1 MCVSFTLGFWQSKHT
16 SVLSPGYHLGSIQR
30 LGLSDDADGLF
41 GVVEVVQV
49 DADDAVPLLR
59 ILISQHGL
67 FVPGRD
73 KTRVRCRLSMLGA
86 SKCRATFLFPIV
98 GTAVA
103 LFS

>member
-1 MCVSFTLGFWQSKHT
+1 MP
-16 SVLSPGYHLGSIQR
+16 SPGYHLGSIQR

-59 ILISQHGL
+59 ILISQHGF

-73 KTRVRCRLSMLGA
+73 ATRVRCRLSMLGA
-86 SKCRATFLFPIV
+86 SKCGDTFLFSIV
-98 GTAVA
+98 VTAAA
-103 LFS
+103 LFSRTSFSLRTKYLVLFY